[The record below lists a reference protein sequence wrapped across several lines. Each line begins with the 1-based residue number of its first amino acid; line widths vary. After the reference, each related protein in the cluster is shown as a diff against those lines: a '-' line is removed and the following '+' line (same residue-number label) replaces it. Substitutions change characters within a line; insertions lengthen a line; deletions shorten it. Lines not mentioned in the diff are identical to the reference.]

1 MKSSTVV
8 ENNFDNKDLKVVDEI
23 ERELDSVQQN
33 EAPSPTRLTNSMIE
47 KRRKS

>member
-23 ERELDSVQQN
+23 ERELDSVQ
-33 EAPSPTRLTNSMIE
+33 
-47 KRRKS
+47 

>member
-8 ENNFDNKDLKVVDEI
+8 ENNFGNKDLKVVDEI

-33 EAPSPTRLTNSMIE
+33 ETPSPTRLTNSMIE
-47 KRRKS
+47 KQRKS